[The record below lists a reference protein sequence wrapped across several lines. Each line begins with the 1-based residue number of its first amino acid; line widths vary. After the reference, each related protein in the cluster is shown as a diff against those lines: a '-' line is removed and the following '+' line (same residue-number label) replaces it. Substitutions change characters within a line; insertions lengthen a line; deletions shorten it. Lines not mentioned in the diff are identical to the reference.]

1 MTFKALRGVCLA
13 MIAGVFIMGV
23 VGAVIFPGIV
33 EPTMPLSEALSR
45 GFQTW
50 MIFALASFLHIPPA
64 VVTGV
69 VLLKPRAGW
78 SYQGG
83 VLRREPMGEAK
94 PESLEDFSN
103 RVRTGLTV
111 IAALIE
117 GVGVMGMVG
126 LLMGMPMVLGLA
138 FLGSSL
144 LLLPIVLMQV
154 GEFERFIEELQKVE
168 ASSAED
174 S

>member
-1 MTFKALRGVCLA
+1 
-13 MIAGVFIMGV
+13 
-23 VGAVIFPGIV
+23 
-33 EPTMPLSEALSR
+33 
-45 GFQTW
+45 
-50 MIFALASFLHIPPA
+50 
-64 VVTGV
+64 
-69 VLLKPRAGW
+69 
-78 SYQGG
+78 
-83 VLRREPMGEAK
+83 MGEAK